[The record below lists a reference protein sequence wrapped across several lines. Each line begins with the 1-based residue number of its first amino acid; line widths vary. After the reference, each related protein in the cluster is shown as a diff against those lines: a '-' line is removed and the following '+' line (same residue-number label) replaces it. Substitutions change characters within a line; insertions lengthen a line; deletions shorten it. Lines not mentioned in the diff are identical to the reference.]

1 MSCISDFKSKVF
13 FRIFF
18 WHKQKF
24 PGIRNRD
31 SFALGGIQDLTLP
44 CLLFTDVYILMFVF
58 GQLVDII
65 KEIFQKG
72 RARFWSYHWNYL
84 IVATVMLFCLGH
96 IIWWI
101 GYATLPD
108 AFRSM
113 TLEDN
118 AVKRSYTIMLSS
130 ESFISLGILFA
141 FVQNFSFFQVNASV
155 GPLLSAFSQMLID
168 VGKFF
173 LYFAFIFV
181 AFAAS
186 FTKLY
191 IQYNAAKEYFALGAV
206 EENPQKL
213 QR

>member
-1 MSCISDFKSKVF
+1 
-13 FRIFF
+13 
-18 WHKQKF
+18 
-24 PGIRNRD
+24 
-31 SFALGGIQDLTLP
+31 
-44 CLLFTDVYILMFVF
+44 MFVF

-65 KEIFQKG
+65 KDILQKG
-72 RARFWSYHWNYL
+72 SARFWSYHWNYL
-84 IVATVMLFCLGH
+84 IMATVVLFCLGH

-130 ESFISLGILFA
+130 ESVISLGILFA

-191 IQYNAAKEYFALGAV
+191 IQYNAAKEYFALGAK
-206 EENPQKL
+206 EENPEKL
-213 QR
+213 QRCVY